1 MRLVK
6 RGLQPPVA
14 SITLWLIPTLTYT
27 IGKVGG
33 VEYHREWI
41 WWIAIP
47 TMFLLWVLLNWKI
60 KK

>member
-1 MRLVK
+1 MKIVK
-6 RGLQPPVA
+6 RGLQPPVT
-14 SITLWLIPTLTYT
+14 SITLWSIPTLTYI

-41 WWIAIP
+41 WWVVIP
-47 TMFLLWVLLNWKI
+47 VMFLIWVLINWKI